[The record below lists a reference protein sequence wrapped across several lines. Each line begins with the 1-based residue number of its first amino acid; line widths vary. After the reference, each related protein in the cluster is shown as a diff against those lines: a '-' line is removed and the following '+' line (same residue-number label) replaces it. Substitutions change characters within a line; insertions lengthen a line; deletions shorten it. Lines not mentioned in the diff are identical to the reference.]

1 VIKTK
6 KTNKKKA
13 RKAAPYIRRTLNDER
28 VHDHLANAAG
38 AMRKAYDRASR
49 RRGAEALEDKKFY
62 DHVRGAATSLRA
74 AFGLVSEPEPKPKR
88 RGRKLLLIVAVLGAG
103 GFVAKKKL
111 SSGSDDA
118 RDYSDRP
125 AEPVEPAAPAPQAA

>member
-1 VIKTK
+1 VIKIK
-6 KTNKKKA
+6 KSNKKA
-13 RKAAPYIRRTLNDER
+13 RKAAPYLRRTLNDER
-28 VHDHLANAAG
+28 VHNHLANAAG
-38 AMRKAYDRASR
+38 ALHKAYDRASR
-49 RRGAEALEDKKFY
+49 RGGAEALEDKKLY

-103 GFVAKKKL
+103 AFVAKKKL
-111 SSGSDDA
+111 SGSDDA

-125 AEPVEPAAPAPQAA
+125 AEPVEPAAQAPQAA